1 MAAKIAVYYKNIRI
15 FPETGKNIFWGMVK
29 LWTFFGGHHNWAFF
43 FLGGGEG
50 VIYII
55 YILFRAF
62 S

>member
-1 MAAKIAVYYKNIRI
+1 MVQTFEFQY
-15 FPETGKNIFWGMVK
+15 FGGFSEKNIFWGMMK
-29 LWTFFGGHHNWAFF
+29 LWTFFGVITTGLF

-55 YILFRAF
+55 YILFRTF